1 MRYAPL
7 SIIKQKAC
15 ETQIPLL
22 NLDPTEIKVAV
33 VEILFDFLRHTKG
46 KFLDT
51 KCCKRIF
58 QNINSKHI

>member
-33 VEILFDFLRHTKG
+33 VEILFDFLQHTKEN
-46 KFLDT
+46 FLT
-51 KCCKRIF
+51 QSVVNVYFKI
-58 QNINSKHI
+58 